1 MAARK
6 PRSRGAWKSRIKKA
20 MVQVGTWNASFDDAA
35 DTLADI
41 LERRDVA
48 LQEFLDE
55 GGKATFEHISDR
67 GAVNIKK
74 NPRLQVWQDLNAQ
87 ALAYWRDM
95 GLTPAGLK
103 KLNEAA
109 LKTEKAGS
117 VLDEAVKAMVK
128 ELGGA

>member
-6 PRSRGAWKSRIKKA
+6 PRSRGTWKTRVKKA
-20 MVQVGTWNASFDDAA
+20 MVAIGTYNTSFDDAI

-41 LERRDVA
+41 LERRDRA
-48 LQEFLDE
+48 FQDFLDA
-55 GGKATFEHISDR
+55 GGAACFEHVSDR

-74 NPRLQVWQDLNAQ
+74 NPRLTVWQDLNAQ
-87 ALAYWRDM
+87 ALAYWREL

-109 LKTEKAGS
+109 LKPKK
-117 VLDEAVKAMVK
+117 EANALAAALK
-128 ELGGA
+128 ELGDW

>member
-1 MAARK
+1 MAAKK

-117 VLDEAVKAMVK
+117 ALDEAVKAMVK

>member
-48 LQEFLDE
+48 LQEFLVE

-87 ALAYWRDM
+87 ALAYWRDL

-103 KLNEAA
+103 KLNEEA
-109 LKTEKAGS
+109 LKAEKAGS
-117 VLDEAVKAMVK
+117 ALEEALKG
-128 ELGGA
+128 LGGA

>member
-1 MAARK
+1 MAKKKAK
-6 PRSRGAWKSRIKKA
+6 PRPKTKAKWKERIIEQMKT
-20 MVQVGTWNASFDDAA
+20 VGTYNEAFDSSI

-41 LERRDVA
+41 IDQREKA
-48 LQEFLDE
+48 YAEFLAN
-55 GGKATFEHISDR
+55 GGEACFKHVSDR
-67 GAVNIKK
+67 GSVNIKK
-74 NPRLQVWQDLNAQ
+74 NPRLQVWQDLNTQ

-117 VLDEAVKAMVK
+117 ALEEALKG
-128 ELGGA
+128 LGGA

>member
-20 MVQVGTWNASFDDAA
+20 MVQVGTWNASFDDAV

-87 ALAYWRDM
+87 ALAYWRDL

-103 KLNEAA
+103 KLNEEA
-109 LKTEKAGS
+109 LKAEKAGS
-117 VLDEAVKAMVK
+117 ALEEALKG
-128 ELGGA
+128 LGGA

>member
-87 ALAYWRDM
+87 ALAYWRDL

-103 KLNEAA
+103 RIDEDSMKQRKKSTLAEA
-109 LKTEKAGS
+109 LKG
-117 VLDEAVKAMVK
+117 
-128 ELGGA
+128 LGG

>member
-6 PRSRGAWKSRIKKA
+6 PRSRGTWKTRVKKA
-20 MVQVGTWNASFDDAA
+20 MVEVGTYNTSFDDAI

-41 LERRDVA
+41 LERRDQA
-48 LQEFLDE
+48 FQELMDE
-55 GGKATFEHISDR
+55 GGAACFEHVSDR

-74 NPRLQVWQDLNAQ
+74 NPRLIVWQDLNTQ

-109 LKTEKAGS
+109 LKQESKGS
-117 VLDEAVKAMVK
+117 ALEEALEEALKNI
-128 ELGGA
+128 GG

>member
-20 MVQVGTWNASFDDAA
+20 MVQVGTWNVSFDDAA

-87 ALAYWRDM
+87 ALAYWRDL

-103 KLNEAA
+103 KLNEEA
-109 LKTEKAGS
+109 LKAEKAGS
-117 VLDEAVKAMVK
+117 ALEEALKG
-128 ELGGA
+128 LGGA

>member
-1 MAARK
+1 MAAKK
-6 PRSRGAWKSRIKKA
+6 PRTRGTWKSRIKKA
-20 MVQVGTWNASFDDAA
+20 MEKVGTYAPSFDDAI

-41 LERRDVA
+41 LERRDSA
-48 LQEFLDE
+48 YQEYLDA
-55 GGKATFEHISDR
+55 GGEATFEHVSDR
-67 GAVNIKK
+67 GSVNIKK
-74 NPRLQVWQDLNAQ
+74 NPRLQVWQDLNTQ

-117 VLDEAVKAMVK
+117 ALDEAVKAMVK

>member
-1 MAARK
+1 MATRK
-6 PRSRGAWKSRIKKA
+6 PRSRGTWKSRIKKA
-20 MVQVGTWNASFDDAA
+20 MVQVGTYKASFDDAI

-41 LERRDVA
+41 LERRDIA

-67 GAVNIKK
+67 GSVNIRK
-74 NPRLQVWQDLNAQ
+74 NPRLTVWQDLNTQ
-87 ALAYWRDM
+87 ALAYWRDL

-109 LKTEKAGS
+109 LNANKKGS
-117 VLDEAVKAMVK
+117 ALEEALKG
-128 ELGGA
+128 LGGA

>member
-1 MAARK
+1 MAAKK

-74 NPRLQVWQDLNAQ
+74 NPRLQVWQDLNTQ

-109 LKTEKAGS
+109 LKAEKNGS
-117 VLDEAVKAMVK
+117 ALEEALKD
-128 ELGGA
+128 LGS

>member
-1 MAARK
+1 MAAKK
-6 PRSRGAWKSRIKKA
+6 PRSRSTWKSRIKKA
-20 MVQVGTWNASFDDAA
+20 MEQVGTWNASFDDAA

-55 GGKATFEHISDR
+55 GGKATFKHVSDR

-74 NPRLQVWQDLNAQ
+74 NPRLIVWQDLNTQ

-109 LKTEKAGS
+109 LKQESKGS
-117 VLDEAVKAMVK
+117 ALEEALKSI
-128 ELGGA
+128 GG

>member
-20 MVQVGTWNASFDDAA
+20 MVQVGTWNVSFDDAA

-74 NPRLQVWQDLNAQ
+74 NPRLQVWQDLNTQ

-117 VLDEAVKAMVK
+117 ALEEALKG
-128 ELGGA
+128 LGGA